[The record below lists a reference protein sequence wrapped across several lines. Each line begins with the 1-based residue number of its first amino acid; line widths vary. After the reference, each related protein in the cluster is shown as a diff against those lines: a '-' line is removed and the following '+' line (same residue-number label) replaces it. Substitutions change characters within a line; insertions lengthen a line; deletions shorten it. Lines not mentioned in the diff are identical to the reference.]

1 MVYLKN
7 DGGEKVSRLKTLL
20 PKEHIQVC
28 QSTENW
34 QTAVRTASV
43 PLVEEQLIVEEYV
56 ENMIQSVKEHGPYMV
71 LNDYF
76 ALMHARPGE
85 GVNQQCMSLLVV
97 RQPVD
102 LEGKLVK
109 IFLIL
114 AAEDSQSHLESLQDI
129 MAVFMDE
136 EKYQEILTS
145 DQEKLTTIFNGGE
158 RL

>member
-7 DGGEKVSRLKTLL
+7 DGGEKVRRFKTLL

-28 QSTENW
+28 QTAKNW
-34 QTAVRTASV
+34 QAAVRTASA
-43 PLVEEQLIVEEYV
+43 PLVEEQLITEKYV
-56 ENMIQSVKEHGPYMV
+56 ENMIKSVKEHGPYMV

-97 RQPVD
+97 RRPVD

-145 DQEKLTTIFNGGE
+145 NQEKLIKIFDGGE
-158 RL
+158 HL